1 MKETSKHLEELNAQF
16 IKVEEKLRDAQDNN
30 ETLETKIR
38 ESKQKIRSLEVC
50 FVLTAG
56 VLCIYQKNKQQFFIV
71 NIFEQ
76 LSNQCSVLCVQP

>member
-16 IKVEEKLRDAQDNN
+16 IKVEEKLREAQDNN

-50 FVLTAG
+50 FVLTGGGG
-56 VLCIYQKNKQQFFIV
+56 VFCGFTRKISHIFD
-71 NIFEQ
+71 IFEQ
-76 LSNQCSVLCVQP
+76 L

>member
-50 FVLTAG
+50 FVLRR
-56 VLCIYQKNKQQFFIV
+56 FFV
-71 NIFEQ
+71 YLPEE
-76 LSNQCSVLCVQP
+76 

>member
-50 FVLTAG
+50 LVLTG
-56 VLCIYQKNKQQFFIV
+56 MFCGFTRKISHIFG
-71 NIFEQ
+71 IFEQ
-76 LSNQCSVLCVQP
+76 FQCSVLCPQL

>member
-50 FVLTAG
+50 LVLRG
-56 VLCIYQKNKQQFFIV
+56 CLVY
-71 NIFEQ
+71 
-76 LSNQCSVLCVQP
+76 